1 MLVAFA
7 GMSITM
13 RANQDDIMD
22 EKQRIERL
30 QKLWDLAPIFT
41 EGTPH
46 AKFLGVQFV
55 AIDVGQAS
63 LSLPYD
69 KKLVGNIDTGILHG
83 GVLTA
88 LLDHASGLAA
98 ISSFEH
104 PMPVATL
111 DLRIDYMRAGKPGKT
126 LIAEAHAYKT
136 TRHIAFVRAIAHDGD
151 ADDPVATS
159 QASFMTTAR
168 NLKVTASHLER
179 MKAVADLPPA
189 DTDNKT
195 KGGQK

>member
-1 MLVAFA
+1 M
-7 GMSITM
+7 MS
-13 RANQDDIMD
+13 DDKKS
-22 EKQRIERL
+22 EKLKR
-30 QKLWDLAPIFT
+30 LWDLAPMFV

-46 AKFLGVQFV
+46 AKFLGIKFV
-55 AIDVGQAS
+55 AIDIGRAT

-88 LLDHASGLAA
+88 LLDQASGLAA
-98 ISSFEH
+98 VSSFETA
-104 PMPVATL
+104 MPVATL

-136 TRHIAFVRAIAHDGD
+136 TRHIAFVRAIAHDGNV
-151 ADDPVATS
+151 DDPVATS

-168 NLKVTASHLER
+168 S
-179 MKAVADLPPA
+179 MKNVISPLARTKAIADLPPA
-189 DTDNKT
+189 SSAD
-195 KGGQK
+195 KGDKS